1 MLFFLG
7 EKKSHFSP
15 YNQGVKLLIIQR
27 FNALKDIN
35 NESNCHFLVDI
46 CQNCFHNKYTFGKY

>member
-35 NESNCHFLVDI
+35 NESNSHFW
-46 CQNCFHNKYTFGKY
+46 